1 MVINLL
7 NLIAK
12 DDADKNFLVGHEA
25 NEIFVG
31 ADKYKVLNSNE
42 FTLYVHHYKN
52 HEISIKGE
60 CEVELEF
67 FCDRCLVPVAKCVTI
82 LLEKEINLDAELEDD
97 YTIEHSNY
105 IDGYNLDIDKL
116 LYNEILIGW
125 PMKVLCDADCKG
137 VCGICGQN
145 LNKGVCDCED
155 TNLDP
160 RMSVIRDVYKNFKE
174 V

>member
-7 NLIAK
+7 KLIAK
-12 DDADKNFLVGHEA
+12 DDADKEFQVDHEA
-25 NEIFVG
+25 KEIFVG
-31 ADKYKVLNSNE
+31 SDKYKVVGSKE
-42 FTLYVHHYKN
+42 FTILVHHYKN
-52 HEISIKGE
+52 HEIAIKGE
-60 CEVELEF
+60 TEVTLEF
-67 FCDRCLVPVAKCVTI
+67 FCDRCLKPVKDSIVI
-82 LLEKEINLDAELEDD
+82 QLDKEVNLDAELEDD
-97 YTIEHSNY
+97 YSIEHSNY